1 MRTIFIFFILTII
14 FSSRSIG
21 QPYQKTPLV
30 NPFGLPAASSH
41 NRFAFG
47 DLDNDGDLDIIALD
61 EYGPNAPFLFFRNTG
76 SASKPVFSSP
86 SRNPFGLPSLTLLNM
101 IYLRDLDGDKD
112 LDLFAGAE
120 TGFFYFENKGTIT
133 APNFPDIVFNPFNL
147 SAPTGS
153 NTLIPTLG
161 DLDGDGDLDLL
172 VGDFNGRLF
181 FYKNSGTA
189 KNLRFEAPVLNPFS
203 YQRPANNAIF
213 LAPVLEDANE
223 DGLLDL
229 WVGYNPGVIRLYTNI
244 GSATAPVFGTP
255 ELNPLGLSFSS
266 FPIWAM
272 PIFADTDGDG
282 DRDMFVTS
290 FPNVFFHENTLQSVT
305 SARALQ
311 ANQGL
316 YAISISPNPAMENA
330 VLNLSLEKNCDLK
343 IRLLGAHGQIINTLA
358 ADIFHAGNHDIRLDT
373 KDLPSG
379 LYFIHISI
387 NGIPGGFPIS
397 VQH

>member
-1 MRTIFIFFILTII
+1 MKIFFPLLLFTLLTTKVCTQPFQKSPIL
-14 FSSRSIG
+14 
-21 QPYQKTPLV
+21 

-47 DLDNDGDLDIIALD
+47 DIDNDGDLDIIALD

-76 SASKPVFSSP
+76 SVSKPAYSNP
-86 SRNPFGLPSLTLLNM
+86 IRNPFSLPALTLLNM

-133 APNFPDIVFNPFNL
+133 APNFPEALFNPFNL
-147 SAPTGS
+147 IAPAGS
-153 NTLIPTLG
+153 NTLIPTFG

-181 FYKNSGTA
+181 FYKNSGSA
-189 KNLRFEAPVLNPFS
+189 KNQRFDAPVLNPFS
-203 YQRPANNAIF
+203 YQRPASNAIF
-213 LAPVLEDANE
+213 LAPVLEDANK

-229 WVGYNPGVIRLYTNI
+229 WVGYNPGVIRLYTNT
-244 GSATAPVFGTP
+244 GSTASPVFGVP
-255 ELNPLGLSFSS
+255 EFNPQGLSFSS
-266 FPIWAM
+266 FSIWAM
-272 PIFADTDGDG
+272 PIFADTDSDG

-290 FPNVFFHENTLQSVT
+290 FPNVFFHENTAQSVT
-305 SARALQ
+305 SIRRLPKNEGLSAL
-311 ANQGL
+311 
-316 YAISISPNPAMENA
+316 SIIPNPTADFA
-330 VLNLSLEKNCDLK
+330 VLNLSLEKSCELN
-343 IRLLGAHGQIINTLA
+343 IRLLGIHGQIIETIVVDKFL
-358 ADIFHAGNHDIRLDT
+358 IGKHEIPIDT
-373 KDLPSG
+373 RNLPSG
-379 LYFIHISI
+379 LYYLHIAV